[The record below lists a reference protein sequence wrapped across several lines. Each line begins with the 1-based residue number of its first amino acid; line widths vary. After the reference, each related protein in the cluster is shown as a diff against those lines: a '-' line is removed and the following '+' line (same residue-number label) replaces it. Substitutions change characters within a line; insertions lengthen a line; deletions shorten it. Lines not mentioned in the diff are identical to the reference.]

1 MYSHQ
6 YESANSTGHGTL
18 TGKYRP
24 TCMCFAVSANAS
36 AISETN
42 SNCKADH
49 TISPVWVYFCTCV
62 PAFIHVYTHTVWTS
76 LFQSESDRGQCENL
90 MIVGF
95 WGPLFRDPSLPL
107 QIPGLILPTSC
118 DKDQISVLSVS
129 GGRMRWSVWV
139 RRWRLWSRKCQ
150 LNLCPQPPVSA
161 EEDTEAQGCVVTC
174 PRLQSKFKSEPEL
187 ESKASGSVQHLPKMP
202 WGGIKRR
209 D

>member
-1 MYSHQ
+1 MAHLLVNTDPRVCALLWVQMPVLFRRLIVTAKQITPYNQ
-6 YESANSTGHGTL
+6 CE
-18 TGKYRP
+18 
-24 TCMCFAVSANAS
+24 C
-36 AISETN
+36 IS
-42 SNCKADH
+42 
-49 TISPVWVYFCTCV
+49 VRVYL
-62 PAFIHVYTHTVWTS
+62 HLYTHTVWTS

-107 QIPGLILPTSC
+107 QIPGLILPASC

-187 ESKASGSVQHLPKMP
+187 ESKASGSIQHLPKMP